1 MPRATAITRKV
12 AVKAERIADSVSL
25 DHRQRRLHQ
34 ATLTTVAGADI
45 TVALDKEMAL
55 KDGDALK
62 LEDGR
67 LVAVKAAPEKLIEI
81 RSDNPLRLLKAAWL
95 LGNEHHPVE
104 LTADA
109 LFTLEDHEIEEAVR
123 GLGVTL
129 AARER
134 PFEPE
139 RFAGHHHHHHGH
151 DHGHEHDHGHDHH
164 HDHHD
169 HHHHHE
175 HGHKHG

>member
-12 AVKAERIADSVSL
+12 AVKAERIVDTVLL

-34 ATLTTVAGADI
+34 ATLTTAAGAEI
-45 TVALDKEMAL
+45 AVALDKEMAL

-67 LVAVKAAPEKLIEI
+67 LVAVKAAPEKLLEI

-104 LTADA
+104 LTAEA
-109 LFTLEDHEIEEAVR
+109 LFTLEDHELEEAVR
-123 GLGVTL
+123 GLGVTMG
-129 AARER
+129 AVER

-151 DHGHEHDHGHDHH
+151 EHEHHDHDHH
-164 HDHHD
+164 DHDHHD
-169 HHHHHE
+169 HHGHD
-175 HGHKHG
+175 HKHG

>member
-1 MPRATAITRKV
+1 L
-12 AVKAERIADSVSL
+12 L
-25 DHRQRRLHQ
+25 DHRQRRLHD
-34 ATLTTVAGADI
+34 ATLTTVAGAEI
-45 TVALDKEMAL
+45 AVALDKEMAL

-67 LVAVKAAPEKLIEI
+67 LVAVKAAPEKLLEI

-109 LFTLEDHEIEEAVR
+109 LFTLEDHELEEAVR
-123 GLGVTL
+123 GLGVTMG
-129 AARER
+129 AVER

-151 DHGHEHDHGHDHH
+151 EHGHDHGHEHGHDHH
-164 HDHHD
+164 HDHDDHD
-169 HHHHHE
+169 HHHE

>member
-12 AVKAERIADSVSL
+12 AVKAERIIDTVSL
-25 DHRQRRLHQ
+25 DHRQRRLHE
-34 ATLTTVAGADI
+34 ATLTTAAGTDI

-55 KDGDALK
+55 KHGDALK
-62 LEDGR
+62 LEDGG
-67 LVAVKAAPEKLIEI
+67 LVAVNAVAEKLLEI

-109 LFTLEDHEIEEAVR
+109 LFTLEDQELEEAVR
-123 GLGVTL
+123 GLGVTMTPV
-129 AARER
+129 ER

-151 DHGHEHDHGHDHH
+151 EHGHEHGHDHHHHDHDHGHDH
-164 HDHHD
+164 
-169 HHHHHE
+169 
-175 HGHKHG
+175 KHG

>member
-1 MPRATAITRKV
+1 MPRATTITRKV
-12 AVKAERIADSVSL
+12 AVKAERIADTVLL
-25 DHRQRRLHQ
+25 DHRQRRLHE
-34 ATLTTVAGADI
+34 ATLTTAAGAEI
-45 TVALDKEMAL
+45 AVALDKEMAL

-62 LEDGR
+62 LEDGG
-67 LVAVKAAPEKLIEI
+67 LVAVKAVPEKLLEI

-109 LFTLEDHEIEEAVR
+109 LFTLEDHELEEAVR
-123 GLGVTL
+123 GLGVTM
-129 AARER
+129 APVER

-151 DHGHEHDHGHDHH
+151 EHGHDHH
-164 HDHHD
+164 DHE
-169 HHHHHE
+169 HHE